1 MEDFYGML
9 YFWRMV
15 VAYLALLGVQLS
27 LLGVAVGGWEMA
39 RKRRAQRELATSGRR
54 KVASPQTRS
63 KG

>member
-1 MEDFYGML
+1 
-9 YFWRMV
+9 
-15 VAYLALLGVQLS
+15 LLGVQLI

-39 RKRRAQRELATSGRR
+39 RKRRAQRGWVTSARR